1 MKSAATTKATLDAI
15 IAFDPTKANAGNI
28 CANCGHEGH
37 TARNCTEAYDA
48 ERVRKNI
55 QLYVNHKTRNVD
67 APKSQVHAMCTAM
80 ATEMLR
86 DQGVSPPASSAG
98 DTDAEATDPEDSS
111 SYDSEEEDE
120 KRSSDSRRSPTK

>member
-1 MKSAATTKATLDAI
+1 MK
-15 IAFDPTKANAGNI
+15 
-28 CANCGHEGH
+28 
-37 TARNCTEAYDA
+37 
-48 ERVRKNI
+48 KNI
-55 QLYVNHKTRNVD
+55 ELYVKHKTRNVD

-111 SYDSEEEDE
+111 TYDSEEEDE